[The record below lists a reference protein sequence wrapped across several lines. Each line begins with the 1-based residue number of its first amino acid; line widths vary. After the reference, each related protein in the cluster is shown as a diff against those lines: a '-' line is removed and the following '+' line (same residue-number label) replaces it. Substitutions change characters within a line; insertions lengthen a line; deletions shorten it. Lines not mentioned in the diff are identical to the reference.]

1 VADLLSAPCI
11 LRLLRQDSEMRWIR
25 KNRRF
30 GSWAAVFA
38 LTIQL
43 VLSFGHIH
51 PEDFQGSPALT
62 ASSSQ
67 ANPGTSD
74 DEDRGRGPDFCAI
87 CAALNLT
94 SSSVL
99 PTVALPAIPIYH
111 PYKWTADLLPAQV
124 FYRVQFL
131 FQARA
136 PPHSV

>member
-1 VADLLSAPCI
+1 
-11 LRLLRQDSEMRWIR
+11 MRWIR

-38 LTIQL
+38 LAIQL
-43 VLSFGHIH
+43 ALSFGHIH
-51 PEDFQGSPALT
+51 LEHFQGLSTVT
-62 ASSSQ
+62 AWSSQ
-67 ANPGTSD
+67 PQPNNSD
-74 DEDRGRGPDFCAI
+74 DDDRGTGHDFCAI

-99 PTVALPAIPIYH
+99 PTVALPASPADH